1 VPEGNFEYSRQKRGL
16 RSSLQ
21 RKTRVT
27 RILMD
32 SCDVLIIG
40 GGPAGSTCARELQRS
55 GLCVVVMDKRCFPRD
70 KTCAGWITPEVI
82 KALQIDVE
90 EYSRGRILQ
99 PITGLQFCVLGRKEI
114 QVCYEHVV
122 SFGIRRC
129 EFDDYLL
136 QRCGAQLRLG
146 EELKTIERAGNGWRV
161 NNSIEARLI
170 IGAGGHFCPIARFM
184 ETKGASREIVVAAQ
198 EVEFELTKEQAA
210 DCRVKPEIPEI
221 YFCHDLKGYGW
232 CFRKGN
238 FLNIGLGREHSSSV
252 TRHTKQFLSFLKS
265 RNRVPQDTLDSF
277 HGHAYIIY
285 GHTRREIFGDGLILI
300 GDAAGLAYPYSGE
313 GIRTAVESAL
323 LAADTI
329 ISAKGDFRSSKLA
342 PYEQRLFRRFGKP
355 RPITEFE
362 GVTASLV
369 RMLLGAPWFLRH
381 VAADRCFFHR
391 QLPAL
396 VPTEN
401 ATRTRILGEHRSA
414 EPTSSAPL

>member
-1 VPEGNFEYSRQKRGL
+1 
-16 RSSLQ
+16 
-21 RKTRVT
+21 
-27 RILMD
+27 MD

-55 GLCVVVMDKRCFPRD
+55 GVHVVVMDKRCFPRD

-82 KALQIDVE
+82 KALQIDLE
-90 EYSRGRILQ
+90 EYSGGRILQ

-114 QVCYEHVV
+114 HVCYEHVV

-146 EELKTIERAGNGWRV
+146 EELKTIERVGTGWRV
-161 NNSIEARLI
+161 NNSIEARLV
-170 IGAGGHFCPIARFM
+170 IGAGGHFCPIARFV
-184 ETKGASREIVVAAQ
+184 EPAGAPREIVVAAQ
-198 EVEFELTKEQAA
+198 ELEFELAEEQAG

-265 RNRVPQDTLDSF
+265 RSRVPQDTLDSF

-329 ISAKGDFRSSKLA
+329 ISAKMDFRRTKLA
-342 PYEQRLFRRFGKP
+342 PYAQRLFRRFGKP
-355 RPITEFE
+355 KPIRQFE
-362 GVTASLV
+362 GVTALLT
-369 RMLLGAPWFLRH
+369 RMLLGTPWFLRH
-381 VAADRCFFHR
+381 VAGDRWFLHR
-391 QLPAL
+391 QVPAL
-396 VPTEN
+396 VATEH
-401 ATRTRILGEHRSA
+401 ATRTPMMRAHGFG
-414 EPTSSAPL
+414 